1 MMNHFPGTLPTLN
14 LNRKRS
20 DEPYSYNGPLSSPPM
35 VSSQLQIQ
43 RTVLSP
49 GYDQVAERTE
59 RLLEDEPGSDVK
71 IVPQ

>member
-1 MMNHFPGTLPTLN
+1 
-14 LNRKRS
+14 
-20 DEPYSYNGPLSSPPM
+20 M